1 MKIIGITG
9 GIGSGKSAILKLL
22 KDEYQAYIV
31 ETDVL
36 AHELMK
42 PAGSVYPRIVACF
55 GREVVGTDKALDRKR
70 LGEIVFYDENK
81 LQMLNQIVHP
91 AVKEYILS
99 DIHNHKIKQDV
110 SLYIIESAI
119 LLEDGY
125 REICDEIWY
134 IYVEKEE
141 RIRRLIKSRG
151 GTRQKWLDIMKNQKE
166 DSYYKLNCEHIVNN
180 SENFTKTANI
190 VKELL
195 FLTT

>member
-1 MKIIGITG
+1 MKVIGITG
-9 GIGSGKSAILKLL
+9 GIGSGKSAVLKIL

-36 AHELMK
+36 AHKLME
-42 PAGSVYPRIVACF
+42 PAGSVYPRIVDCF
-55 GREVVGTDKALDRKR
+55 GIEVVGTDKALDRKR
-70 LGEIVFYDENK
+70 LGDIVFHDENK

-99 DIHNHKIKQDV
+99 DIKDHRMKQDV
-110 SLYIIESAI
+110 SLYVIESAI

-125 REICDEIWY
+125 RKICDEIWY

-141 RIRRLIKSRG
+141 RIRRLINGRG
-151 GTRQKWLDIMKNQKE
+151 GTRKKWLDIMKNQKE

-180 SENFTKTANI
+180 SENLTKTANI

-195 FLTT
+195 FSTT